1 MNLCPS
7 CAPDHAQPLTDTL
20 LRAIKKPEKGRL
32 ELADA
37 SCRGLEFRITTAG
50 NRSWSYRYRAAGSGK
65 LQRATI
71 GPYPEV
77 SLAQARA
84 QADAMRAG
92 VALGENPS
100 EAKRRERREAS
111 GRTFEVLANR
121 YLTEY
126 ARRKKKS
133 AGRDEGNL
141 NLHVLPKWKD
151 RDYRT
156 IRRADVIELVE
167 GILSDGKPVLANRV
181 QALVSVIFSFAVD
194 SDLIDAN
201 PCTRLRKRGEETP
214 GERVLTDPGD
224 SAVLAHGGGAA
235 GDAGDRPWLAPG
247 VADGA
252 ADWRDSRNTA
262 GRAGAPGR
270 PWQGRLD
277 YTGQPNEERARPCRA
292 AGAEGAGNH
301 S

>member
-1 MNLCPS
+1 MRK
-7 CAPDHAQPLTDTL
+7 PLTDTL
-20 LRAIKKPEKGRL
+20 LRALKKPEKGRL

-37 SCRGLEFRITTAG
+37 SCRGLEFRITAAG

-100 EAKRRERREAS
+100 EAKRRERREAP

-156 IRRADVIELVE
+156 
-167 GILSDGKPVLANRV
+167 
-181 QALVSVIFSFAVD
+181 
-194 SDLIDAN
+194 
-201 PCTRLRKRGEETP
+201 
-214 GERVLTDPGD
+214 
-224 SAVLAHGGGAA
+224 SAG
-235 GDAGDRPWLAPG
+235 P
-247 VADGA
+247 
-252 ADWRDSRNTA
+252 T
-262 GRAGAPGR
+262 
-270 PWQGRLD
+270 
-277 YTGQPNEERARPCRA
+277 
-292 AGAEGAGNH
+292 
-301 S
+301 